1 MNGKRR
7 TPEQSHESSGCNG
20 RNRGRVSIVALIVL
34 IVCFGALLIGLLVWQ
49 NRTGSGFGS
58 SGSGLPSAN
67 AEKADPSAS
76 GTFSESDTSDAYVTA
91 DSAEGE
97 ENIVRYQGK
106 SYVYNDEI
114 DHYLFLGIDSS
125 ENVDSTKYAG
135 KNGQSDAVFLISYD
149 RRENTMEI
157 LAIPRDTITEIEAFS
172 PDGDSLGVTNDHIS
186 LQYAYGD
193 GKFKSCELSEKAV
206 SHLLYGL
213 PIRGYCSLNLSSMSE
228 LAELVGGVTV
238 TVPDDS
244 LANANPPYQK
254 GDQVTIT
261 KDNAEEFLR
270 YRDTGQSGSALD
282 RMNRQITF
290 LKAFGQKVQEE
301 QKKDAGTATH
311 VYEGLQQY
319 MVTNMDKEVF
329 VKMAGAGGD
338 HSVTTLPG
346 KAAKDGE
353 FDAWEV
359 DDKAL
364 YELILK
370 KFYKER

>member
-7 TPEQSHESSGCNG
+7 TPEQSYRMSGCSG

-49 NRTGSGFGS
+49 NRTGSGSGS

-67 AEKADPSAS
+67 AEKADSSAS
-76 GTFSESDTSDAYVTA
+76 GTLSESDTSDAYVTA

-106 SYVYNDEI
+106 AYIYNDEI

-254 GDQVTIT
+254 GDHVTIT

-301 QKKDAGTATH
+301 QKKDASTATH

-319 MVTNMDKEVF
+319 MVTNMDKEIF

-364 YELILK
+364 YDLILK